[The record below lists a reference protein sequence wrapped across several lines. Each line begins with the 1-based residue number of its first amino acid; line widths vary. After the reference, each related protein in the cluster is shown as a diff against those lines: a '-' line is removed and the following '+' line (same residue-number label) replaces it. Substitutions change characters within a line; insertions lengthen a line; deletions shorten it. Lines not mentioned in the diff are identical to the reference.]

1 MKTTAKM
8 PASLHKAVKLGMS
21 TVLATGTFAI
31 IGANPAQADGFC
43 MMLTLGLNSQCNHS
57 EADFEVSNVIIT
69 DLGGFS
75 VGGPDTISY
84 NLVGNSLNPQLGF
97 VPANMS
103 PFSASLQYTITL
115 KNGRTFDTAA
125 ANITGATG
133 PFTTTTNATSGQV
146 SASST
151 NGTGAAMN
159 FSTAGLTTQTF
170 IQTFSATGG
179 NVSSIGSIYGTTGPL
194 TAPGPLPLLGVGAAF
209 GFSRKLRRRIQL
221 SA

>member
-31 IGANPAQADGFC
+31 IGANPAQAFC
-43 MMLTLGLNSQCNHS
+43 SLAGQPANTVLPSCNVTTG
-57 EADFEVSNVIIT
+57 DFVLS
-69 DLGGFS
+69 DFQY
-75 VGGPDTISY
+75 D
-84 NLVGNSLNPQLGF
+84 GF
-97 VPANMS
+97 VPVNSDNFDANLGGNN
-103 PFSASLQYTITL
+103 LQADLDFLPNKTTPVSGTFTYKITL
-115 KNGRTFDTAA
+115 LNGRTFAKGQ
-125 ANITGATG
+125 ANITGSNGTFSNSILSSGLSAS
-133 PFTTTTNATSGQV
+133 TSGGPGSMV
-146 SASST
+146 
-151 NGTGAAMN
+151 N

-170 IQTFSATGG
+170 THTFSASGAGVFVNSLGG
-179 NVSSIGSIYGTTGPL
+179 FYETTGPL

>member
-31 IGANPAQADGFC
+31 IGANPAQANPCTLLNFNGCNFSGAEFDVTGVTFSGFTGGALDFLGFTIAGNT
-43 MMLTLGLNSQCNHS
+43 LTAQIS
-57 EADFEVSNVIIT
+57 
-69 DLGGFS
+69 S
-75 VGGPDTISY
+75 VGGITTPVPSGSLSYTIS
-84 NLVGNSLNPQLGF
+84 
-97 VPANMS
+97 
-103 PFSASLQYTITL
+103 L
-115 KNGRTFDTAA
+115 KNGRTFSTAA
-125 ANITGATG
+125 ANITGSLGT
-133 PFTTTTNATSGQV
+133 FNTTTSTTGV

-151 NGTGAAMN
+151 NGLGPTVN
-159 FSTAGLTTQTF
+159 FSPAGLTNRTF
-170 IQTFSATGG
+170 TQTFSATGG
-179 NVSSIGSIYGTTGPL
+179 MVNLSSVGAVYGTTGPL

>member
-31 IGANPAQADGFC
+31 IGANPAQADGVC
-43 MMLTLGLNSQCNHS
+43 LSLTLGLNSQCNHS

-69 DLGGFS
+69 NVEGFS
-75 VGGPDTISY
+75 VGARASLSY
-84 NLVGNSLNPQLGF
+84 NHLGYSINPQLTLT
-97 VPANMS
+97 PAS
-103 PFSASLQYTITL
+103 LAPFSASLQYTITL
-115 KNGRTFDTAA
+115 KNGRTFDTAEV
-125 ANITGATG
+125 NIGGVNG

-151 NGTGAAMN
+151 NGAGATMN

-179 NVSSIGSIYGTTGPL
+179 NVSSIGSTYGTTGPL
-194 TAPGPLPLLGVGAAF
+194 PAPGPLPLLGVGAAF